1 VSIKNLMNIKTLVSC
16 STST

>member
-1 VSIKNLMNIKTLVSC
+1 MNIKTLVSC